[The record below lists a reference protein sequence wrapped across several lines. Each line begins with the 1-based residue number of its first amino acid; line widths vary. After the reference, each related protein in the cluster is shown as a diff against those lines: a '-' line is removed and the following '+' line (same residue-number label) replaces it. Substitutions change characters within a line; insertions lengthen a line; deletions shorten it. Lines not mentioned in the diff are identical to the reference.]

1 VNSAITLR
9 TIIEDSPP
17 VFMRRFPA
25 LLVGVFAALA
35 VLLSAI
41 GIYGV
46 LSYLVTQRTRE
57 IGVRMALGAQRS
69 SILRLLLGEGMR
81 LAALGIAIGLVV
93 AVGATR
99 LLAGLLFGVLPTDP
113 SVLLAVTGTIAA
125 VTLAACAI
133 PARRATRV
141 DPMVALRYE

>member
-1 VNSAITLR
+1 V
-9 TIIEDSPP
+9 
-17 VFMRRFPA
+17 
-25 LLVGVFAALA
+25 LA

-81 LAALGIAIGLVV
+81 LAALGIAIGLV
-93 AVGATR
+93 AALGATR
-99 LLAGLLFGVLPTDP
+99 LLARLLFGVLPTDP
-113 SVLLAVTGTIAA
+113 YVLLTVTGLIAVVA
-125 VTLAACAI
+125 LAACSI
-133 PARRATRV
+133 PARRAMKV